1 MYWLVLAGHCSP
13 VVRWSGGAEARAA
26 RVSRDHI
33 RWRTRVAEEAWR
45 VARGACNA
53 AMHRGAKPT
62 QPQERKLA
70 NATREP
76 NAWSDNV
83 LTTFK
88 LSMVT
93 TIIN

>member
-1 MYWLVLAGHCSP
+1 M
-13 VVRWSGGAEARAA
+13 VRWSGGVEARAA

-62 QPQERKLA
+62 QPQERKLE
-70 NATREP
+70 NATRTYAFQHCLGQLILVAIQYALMTQFLVE
-76 NAWSDNV
+76 A
-83 LTTFK
+83 L
-88 LSMVT
+88 
-93 TIIN
+93 